1 MTGTTSRSVTE
12 PRNAD
17 GREWAV
23 VTATEG
29 VNWPGVAD
37 EEGKRA
43 SERGC
48 ASGGCVWSK
57 KPCDAG
63 FCLCLSLKYQAL
75 REELLESANA
85 SCRIPPLLPEV
96 VSENP

>member
-1 MTGTTSRSVTE
+1 M
-12 PRNAD
+12 
-17 GREWAV
+17 
-23 VTATEG
+23 
-29 VNWPGVAD
+29 
-37 EEGKRA
+37 
-43 SERGC
+43 
-48 ASGGCVWSK
+48 WSK